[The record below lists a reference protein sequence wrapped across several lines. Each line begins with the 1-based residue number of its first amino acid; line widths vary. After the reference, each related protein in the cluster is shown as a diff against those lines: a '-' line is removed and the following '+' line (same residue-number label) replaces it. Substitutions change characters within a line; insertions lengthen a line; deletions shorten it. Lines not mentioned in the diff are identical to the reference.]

1 MTVATYSSEGAAPRR
16 VAGLVVG
23 LAAILA
29 LAGGLAAN
37 ARAEEMVRYPHPVK
51 RNGRVVLY
59 HGAWRGHGDASD
71 KKAKAATDDS
81 SADDDTPDDSGPA
94 SSHEFI
100 VLVDTEDPTS
110 LRMATELVNI
120 AKSAGLKARA
130 WAGKTSPAAIADF
143 VKRDGGDFAFA
154 PIDEIA
160 ADPGKADLRAKAPLV
175 ARLHNEPI
183 VVIANKKIAD
193 VKSLDGRPVSFGVAD
208 GVADASGQ
216 ALFAKLG
223 VTPKAVHENV
233 ADSLSAL
240 ASGKID
246 ALVMFGADESRAV
259 NQAAKSGKIHAL
271 ALPWSSELA
280 ARYAPVRLSAR
291 DLPGLTPEG
300 GTLDTIALP
309 FGLIAIDAPDGSD
322 RAKRDAPFVADVF
335 ERLPARLGANADPK
349 WRDVNLAAETDWP
362 RLAPARDWIAKHAAA
377 ADPSVQGLREA
388 LKTAASEPSATALAD
403 KLYKGLLGPG
413 GAQP

>member
-1 MTVATYSSEGAAPRR
+1 MMFATYNSEGAALRAAAG
-16 VAGLVVG
+16 VALR
-23 LAAILA
+23 LAAILG
-29 LAGGLAAN
+29 LAGSLDASAW
-37 ARAEEMVRYPHPVK
+37 AETMVRYPHPVMH
-51 RNGRVVLY
+51 NGHLVLY
-59 HGAWRGHGDASD
+59 HGAWRSRQGAHV
-71 KKAKAATDDS
+71 KKVKAEADDN
-81 SADDDTPDDSGPA
+81 SADDDTPDNASRA

-100 VLVDTEDPTS
+100 VIVDTDDPTS
-110 LRMATELVNI
+110 LRMATELVNL

-160 ADPGKADLRAKAPLV
+160 TDPGKADLRAKAPMV

-183 VVIANKKIAD
+183 VVIANKSVTD
-193 VKSLDGRPVSFGVAD
+193 VKSLNGRPVSFGVAD

-223 VTPKAVHENV
+223 VTPKVVHQSV
-233 ADSLSAL
+233 ADSLTAL
-240 ASGKID
+240 ASSKID

-259 NQAAKSGKIHAL
+259 NQAAKSGKLHAL
-271 ALPWSSELA
+271 ALPWSSDLA
-280 ARYAPVRLSAR
+280 GRYAPARLNAR

-300 GTLDTIALP
+300 GAVDTIAMP

-322 RAKRDAPFVADVF
+322 RAEMDTPFVADVF

-349 WRDVNLAAETDWP
+349 WRDVNLTAETDWT
-362 RLAPARDWIAKHAAA
+362 RLEPARDWIAKHAAA
-377 ADPSVQGLREA
+377 PDPNVQALREA
-388 LKTAASEPSATALAD
+388 VKSAASEPSATAQAD

-413 GAQP
+413 GGQP